1 MCVNERQR
9 CSSGDTR
16 SKANHPT
23 QWCTRD
29 AKKTVEMG
37 GVCED

>member
-9 CSSGDTR
+9 CNSGDRR
-16 SKANHPT
+16 SKANG
-23 QWCTRD
+23 QCTRE

-37 GVCED
+37 GVCGD